1 MLSDVTADCYSNY
14 MKITVQFNGSFEGL
28 VYSTGYAHDS
38 DCVYVNGSGHSKYE
52 FSIRLNRCG
61 TLGRPEFEPTSNE
74 VPVINYNVF
83 FTSLLPLIVLSLTI
97 IWIQWLI

>member
-1 MLSDVTADCYSNY
+1 MFPDVTADCYSNY

-74 VPVINYNVF
+74 VPVTIYNHF
-83 FTSLLPLIVLSLTI
+83 FFSVSRFVVLSLTI
-97 IWIQWLI
+97 I